1 MQSAKVRRGCG
12 ARSGASRETAIARA
26 GFSLV
31 ELLVVIFIVI
41 LLVSILI
48 PALGSVRKS
57 AKKTETEALIAT
69 VASAVKAYALDNRR
83 SPGYFTPSEMGSDVN
98 ATQRT
103 FSGMQN
109 VMLSLAGGVRQGSAG
124 AFKIGPGVTPQTQA
138 DVDPSAIGVA
148 SAGENIYFQP
158 QAKNFRVLEK
168 EQRFQGSNSENWRM
182 PELLDA
188 FGAPILAWSQD
199 DSARQ
204 PIDGFDDF
212 ARRDSGERSRFYWG
226 SNAAFLGDDNNLRLG
241 NRLIG
246 QGTQGRESL
255 LYGSETDEV
264 LATNLTALLGSPSAP
279 NNVAQPRDRILPTAA
294 RGTVVLHGA
303 GEDGIFLS
311 RGWRS
316 AGKYVQDG
324 NLLYFGS
331 NFKDATNNAWTDRDG
346 KATSLDVIAETDDIV
361 RAAE

>member
-1 MQSAKVRRGCG
+1 MRFANMRQGGDGAGAWARD
-12 ARSGASRETAIARA
+12 ARS

-57 AKKTETEALIAT
+57 AKKTETEALVAT
-69 VASAVKAYALDNRR
+69 VASAVKAFALDNRR

-109 VMLSLAGGVRQGSAG
+109 VMLDLAGGVRTGSAST
-124 AFKIGPGVTPQTQA
+124 FKMGPGATAQTQA

-148 SAGENIYFQP
+148 VAGSNLYFQP

-168 EQRFQGSNSENWRM
+168 EQRFQGGTTDNWRM

-199 DSARQ
+199 DGARQ
-204 PIDGFDDF
+204 PIDAVDDF
-212 ARRDSGERSRFYWG
+212 ARRDSGERARFYWG
-226 SNAAFLGDDNNLRLG
+226 SNAAFLGDDSQLRLG
-241 NRLIG
+241 TRLIA
-246 QGTQGRESL
+246 QGTAGRASL
-255 LYGSETDEV
+255 LYGAETDEV
-264 LATNLTALLGSPSAP
+264 LSTNLTALLGSPSAP
-279 NNVAQPRDRILPTAA
+279 NNVAQPRERILPTAA

-324 NLLYFGS
+324 NLLHFGS
-331 NFKDATNNAWTDRDG
+331 NFKDATNNAWNDRDG